1 MNFNEITCIFF
12 TLNFNLIKKILK
24 IKYKMTQVDKNSIP
38 NQNNQLQPTN
48 DLSRFGH
55 SVTLCKGKIFKFKI

>member
-1 MNFNEITCIFF
+1 MA
-12 TLNFNLIKKILK
+12 
-24 IKYKMTQVDKNSIP
+24 QVDKNNII

-55 SVTLCKGKIFKFKI
+55 SVTLCKKILLKKNIYYYSKFKQCYIIWRS

>member
-1 MNFNEITCIFF
+1 MA
-12 TLNFNLIKKILK
+12 
-24 IKYKMTQVDKNSIP
+24 QVDKNNAL

-55 SVTLCKGKIFKFKI
+55 SVTLCKKKYSNKIIL

>member
-1 MNFNEITCIFF
+1 MA
-12 TLNFNLIKKILK
+12 
-24 IKYKMTQVDKNSIP
+24 QVDKNNSI

-55 SVTLCKGKIFKFKI
+55 SVTLCKKILLKKIIYYYSKFKQCNIIWRS

>member
-1 MNFNEITCIFF
+1 
-12 TLNFNLIKKILK
+12 
-24 IKYKMTQVDKNSIP
+24 MTQVDKNNSL

-55 SVTLCKGKIFKFKI
+55 SVTLCKGNIFKFKI